1 MQKVRWAL
9 ADRRRGYY
17 NAGERGHQPV
27 QSNLWKGLR
36 TLEKAVFY
44 REWLPLPKAEF
55 NILAMLAEQG
65 GLFSGNYSDMCGYLG
80 VTSQS
85 NNRQTLRAAVES
97 LARTGF
103 ITHESRGRTQILKVV
118 PKATEIPLPR
128 SWVQSVIHHDYSS
141 ESVAF
146 AQILKVCAW
155 IAWNEMPII
164 TNDMIAADLS
174 ISTSTVV
181 SAKNVLE
188 REYEN
193 ITKKRIS
200 EKVGENFFR
209 NLGQELR
216 MNAWWTDI

>member
-1 MQKVRWAL
+1 M
-9 ADRRRGYY
+9 
-17 NAGERGHQPV
+17 ER
-27 QSNLWKGLR
+27 
-36 TLEKAVFY
+36 AIFY
-44 REWLPLPKAEF
+44 WEGLPLPKAEF

-65 GLFSGNYSDMCGYLG
+65 GSFSGNYSDMMRYLG
-80 VTSQS
+80 VTRQN

-97 LARTGF
+97 LAAAGF
-103 ITHESRGRTQILKVV
+103 ITHRSQGRTQILKIL

-128 SWVQSVIHHDYSS
+128 AWVQSVIRHDYSG

-146 AQILKVCAW
+146 AQVLKLFAW
-155 IAWNEMPII
+155 IAHNEVPVV
-164 TNDMIAADLS
+164 TNGEIAADLNVS
-174 ISTSTVV
+174 SSTVV

-200 EKVGENFFR
+200 ERIGENFFR

-216 MNAWWTDI
+216 TNAFWTEI

>member
-1 MQKVRWAL
+1 MEQAI
-9 ADRRRGYY
+9 
-17 NAGERGHQPV
+17 
-27 QSNLWKGLR
+27 
-36 TLEKAVFY
+36 FY
-44 REWLPLPKAEF
+44 WEWLPLPKAEF

-65 GLFSGNYSDMCGYLG
+65 GSFSGNYSDMCRYLG
-80 VTSQS
+80 VTRQN

-97 LARTGF
+97 LAAAGF
-103 ITHESRGRTQILKVV
+103 ITHRSQGRTQILKIL

-128 SWVQSVIHHDYSS
+128 AWVQSVIRHDYSG

-146 AQILKVCAW
+146 AQVLKLFAW
-155 IAWNEMPII
+155 IAHNEVPVV
-164 TNDMIAADLS
+164 TNGEIAADLNVS
-174 ISTSTVV
+174 SSTVV

-200 EKVGENFFR
+200 EKTGENFFR

-216 MNAWWTDI
+216 TNAFWTEI

>member
-1 MQKVRWAL
+1 METAI
-9 ADRRRGYY
+9 
-17 NAGERGHQPV
+17 
-27 QSNLWKGLR
+27 
-36 TLEKAVFY
+36 FY

-65 GLFSGNYSDMCGYLG
+65 GSFSGNYSDICRYLG
-80 VTSQS
+80 VTPQN

-97 LARTGF
+97 LAAAGF
-103 ITHESRGRTQILKVV
+103 ITHESQGRTQILKVQ

-128 SWVQSVIHHDYSS
+128 AWVQSVIRHDYSS

-146 AQILKVCAW
+146 AQVLKVFAW
-155 IAWNEMPII
+155 IAGNKMEIV
-164 TNDMIAADLS
+164 TNDMIASDLN
-174 ISTSTVV
+174 ISASTVV
-181 SAKNVLE
+181 SAKNVLN

-200 EKVGENFFR
+200 EKLSGTTFR

-216 MNAWWTDI
+216 ANAWWTEI

>member
-1 MQKVRWAL
+1 ML
-9 ADRRRGYY
+9 C
-17 NAGERGHQPV
+17 PCPPP
-27 QSNLWKGLR
+27 LR
-36 TLEKAVFY
+36 SSRLDCSTKPMEKAIFY
-44 REWLPLPKAEF
+44 WEWLPLPKAEF

-65 GLFSGNYSDMCGYLG
+65 GSFSGNYSDMCRYLG
-80 VTSQS
+80 VTRQN

-97 LARTGF
+97 LAAAGF
-103 ITHESRGRTQILKVV
+103 ITHESRGRTQILKVI

-146 AQILKVCAW
+146 SQVLKLFAW
-155 IAWNEMPII
+155 IAHNKVPVV
-164 TNDMIAADLS
+164 TNDEIAAALACS
-174 ISTSTVV
+174 PSTVV

-188 REYEN
+188 REYEC

-200 EKVGENFFR
+200 QKMRDNFYR

-216 MNAWWTDI
+216 ANAFWTEI

>member
-1 MQKVRWAL
+1 M
-9 ADRRRGYY
+9 
-17 NAGERGHQPV
+17 
-27 QSNLWKGLR
+27 
-36 TLEKAVFY
+36 EKAVFY

-55 NILAMLAEQG
+55 NILAMLAAEG
-65 GLFSGNYSDMCGYLG
+65 GSFSGNYSDICRYLG
-80 VTSQS
+80 VTTQ
-85 NNRQTLRAAVES
+85 NRNRQVLQASIAS
-97 LARTGF
+97 LAVTGF
-103 ITHESRGRTQILKVV
+103 VRHESRGRTQVLTVI
-118 PKATEIPLPR
+118 PKATEIILPR

>member
-1 MQKVRWAL
+1 M
-9 ADRRRGYY
+9 
-17 NAGERGHQPV
+17 ER
-27 QSNLWKGLR
+27 
-36 TLEKAVFY
+36 AIFY
-44 REWLPLPKAEF
+44 WEWLPLLKAEF

-65 GLFSGNYSDMCGYLG
+65 GSFSGNYSDICRYLG
-80 VTSQS
+80 VTPQN

-97 LARTGF
+97 LAAAGF
-103 ITHESRGRTQILKVV
+103 ISHESRGRTQILKIL

-128 SWVQSVIHHDYSS
+128 AWVQSVIRHDYSG

-146 AQILKVCAW
+146 AQVLKLFAW
-155 IAWNEMPII
+155 IAHNEVPVV
-164 TNDMIAADLS
+164 TNGEIAADLNVS
-174 ISTSTVV
+174 SSTVV

-200 EKVGENFFR
+200 EKTGENFFR

-216 MNAWWTDI
+216 TNAFWTEI

>member
-1 MQKVRWAL
+1 MEQAI
-9 ADRRRGYY
+9 
-17 NAGERGHQPV
+17 
-27 QSNLWKGLR
+27 
-36 TLEKAVFY
+36 FY

-65 GLFSGNYSDMCGYLG
+65 GSFSGNYSDICRYLG
-80 VTSQS
+80 VTPQN

-97 LARTGF
+97 LAAAGF
-103 ITHESRGRTQILKVV
+103 ISHESRGRTQILKIL

-128 SWVQSVIHHDYSS
+128 AWVQSVIRHDYSG

-146 AQILKVCAW
+146 AQVLKLFAW
-155 IAWNEMPII
+155 IAHNEVPVV
-164 TNDMIAADLS
+164 TNGEIAADLNVS
-174 ISTSTVV
+174 SSTVV

-200 EKVGENFFR
+200 EKTGENFFR

-216 MNAWWTDI
+216 TNAFWTEI

>member
-1 MQKVRWAL
+1 
-9 ADRRRGYY
+9 
-17 NAGERGHQPV
+17 
-27 QSNLWKGLR
+27 
-36 TLEKAVFY
+36 
-44 REWLPLPKAEF
+44 
-55 NILAMLAEQG
+55 MLAEQG
-65 GLFSGNYSDMCGYLG
+65 GSFSGNYSDMMRYLG
-80 VTSQS
+80 VTPQ
-85 NNRQTLRAAVES
+85 NRNRQALQVAIES
-97 LARTGF
+97 LTTSGF
-103 ITHESRGRTQILKVV
+103 ITQESRGRTQILKVI
-118 PKATEIPLPR
+118 PKAKEIILPR

-200 EKVGENFFR
+200 EKLGDNTFR

-216 MNAWWTDI
+216 STAWWTEI